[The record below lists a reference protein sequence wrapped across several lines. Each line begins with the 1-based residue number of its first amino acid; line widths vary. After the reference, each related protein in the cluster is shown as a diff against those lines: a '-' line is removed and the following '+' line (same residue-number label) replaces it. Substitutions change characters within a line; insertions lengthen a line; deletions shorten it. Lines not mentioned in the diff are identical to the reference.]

1 MQKTNQK
8 NLPNKNL
15 EIEKK
20 FLVDRNIWQ
29 QSILR
34 KNASCHTI
42 VQGYIT
48 TQPQGT
54 VRIRTKDT
62 QAFLTIKGKAIGI
75 TRAEF
80 EYPIPYEDAQKMLS
94 AFTKR
99 HIVKKRY
106 VFTYKGFT
114 WELDEFEGEQSPL
127 ILAEVELT
135 SEKENP
141 ICPDFITEDVSED
154 IRYTNS
160 FLSQKPYPTW

>member
-1 MQKTNQK
+1 MNKQPPT
-8 NLPNKNL
+8 NLPQKHL

-20 FLVDRNIWQ
+20 FLVDHHIWQ
-29 QSILR
+29 ESIYR

-42 VQGYIT
+42 TQGYIT

-54 VRIRTKDT
+54 VRVRIKDEKS
-62 QAFLTIKGKAIGI
+62 FLTIKGKAIGI

-80 EYPIPYEDAQKMLS
+80 EYPIPYADAQMMLS
-94 AFTKR
+94 AFTTN
-99 HIVKKRY
+99 HIIKKRY

-114 WELDEFEGEQSPL
+114 WEVDEFEGLQAPL
-127 ILAEVELT
+127 ILAEVELR
-135 SEKENP
+135 SEKETP

-160 FLSQKPYPTW
+160 FLSQKPYTTW